1 MRIVFIAGIKRKIL
15 KAMRFTLV
23 LTILAILLVQLAGM
37 LKGIGVYSEEK
48 MPTGNSMKVISPV
61 PNTCGEDEKNHGLE
75 NIIEQLLKH
84 LQGKK

>member
-1 MRIVFIAGIKRKIL
+1 MRIVLIAGIKRKVL

-48 MPTGNSMKVISPV
+48 IPTGHSMKVISPV
-61 PNTCGEDEKNHGLE
+61 ADACGEDEKNHGLE
-75 NIIEQLLKH
+75 NIIEQLLRY